1 MKQEIVNFVK
11 EACARYPGLECVYL
25 PDNDCYSV
33 MMQGRAVQ
41 NFSTYDFYHYPK
53 KQRMREYEPLIKIGL
68 ASNLQER
75 HKAQF
80 FLNRRNG
87 IRIV

>member
-1 MKQEIVNFVK
+1 MKAEIIAFIK
-11 EACARYPGLECVYL
+11 EACKRYTGLEAVYL
-25 PDNDCYSV
+25 PSNDCYCV

-41 NFSTYDFYHYPK
+41 NFSTYDFYNYPK
-53 KQRMREYEPLIKIGL
+53 KQRMREYEALIKIGL

-80 FLNRRNG
+80 FLNKRNG
-87 IRIV
+87 IKIA